1 MLQAPVATVLMLA
14 ALAATAAAGH
24 LRQGARDLRESGR
37 RIIGLRRVSAE
48 ELIRLESLPATVAI
62 RGRTAPGPEG
72 LVRAPLSNVDCVW
85 YRTTVE
91 PAGSDGSDPIALTDE
106 GARVHLSSELAG
118 RTLVA
123 GAPALVHTIVT
134 GEQVVPAGLAVLAVG
149 RPRRNGTGVVLE
161 PTGSAGSGITA
172 LTDGELTR
180 YVHDAAGLRARFVS
194 PLVLCGLALFLLG
207 LWCAAEGW

>member
-1 MLQAPVATVLMLA
+1 MWQAPVATVLMLA
-14 ALAATAAAGH
+14 ALAAMAVAGQ
-24 LRQGARDLRESGR
+24 LRQRAHDLRESGR
-37 RIIGLRRVSAE
+37 RLVGLPRVSTE
-48 ELIRLESLPATVAI
+48 ELVRLESLPATVAV
-62 RGRTAPGPEG
+62 RARTAPGPEG

-91 PAGSDGSDPIALTDE
+91 PAGTDGSDLIALGDE
-106 GARVHLSSELAG
+106 GARVRLSSELAG

-134 GEQVVPAGLAVLAVG
+134 GEQLVPAGLAVLAVG
-149 RPRRNGTGVVLE
+149 RPRRDGTGVVLE

-172 LTDGELTR
+172 LTDGELRR
-180 YVHDAAGLRARFVS
+180 YVDDAAELRARFVS

-207 LWCAAEGW
+207 LWGAAEGW